1 MKVLVATS
9 DVPFVEGGHRVI
21 ARALV
26 GALRQAGHE
35 AELLTTPQNRFGRQF
50 ASYAATRLTDV
61 ELTGLGE
68 KVDKLISIRFP
79 SYVLKHP
86 DHVCWLNHRMRE
98 YYDLWG
104 EWNGRLSW
112 KGKIKERF
120 RRSLIHRADTHYL
133 KGNVRKVFAQSKNIQ
148 NGLLKWGDIQSEV
161 LYPPPPQRNY
171 HTDGYGDFI
180 FSPSRLTPLK
190 RIPLLIR
197 ALAKTAG
204 AKAVISGEGSERPA
218 IEALIREHAL
228 ESRVE
233 LVRQLSDEQL
243 TDYYA
248 RCRAVFYAPQNED
261 FGLVTVE
268 AFQSRKPVITAT
280 DSGGP
285 TELVRDSETGFV
297 VRPEPAE
304 IARVSTNILEDT
316 TLAERLGAAAYESA
330 RAITWPTTVSRL
342 LHVTQMNTDRATD
355 QH

>member
-21 ARALV
+21 ARALIN
-26 GALRQAGHE
+26 ALQQAGHE
-35 AELLTTPQNRFGRQF
+35 AELVTTPQNRFGRQF
-50 ASYAATRLTDV
+50 ASYVATRLTDV
-61 ELTGLGE
+61 ELTGLGV

-112 KGKIKERF
+112 KGKIKESF

-133 KGNVRKVFAQSKNIQ
+133 KRRVRKVYAQSKNIRQ
-148 NGLLKWGDIQSEV
+148 GLLKWGNIPSEV

-190 RIPLLIR
+190 RIPLLIE
-197 ALAKTAG
+197 ALAKVPG
-204 AKAVISGEGSERPA
+204 AKAVISGEGSERA
-218 IEALIREHAL
+218 VIESMIRQYGL
-228 ESRVE
+228 EGRVE

-285 TELVRDSETGFV
+285 TELVQDGVTGFV
-297 VRPEPAE
+297 VRPDAAE
-304 IARVSTNILEDT
+304 IARVATNVLVDSAT
-316 TLAERLGAAAYESA
+316 AERLGAAAYESA
-330 RAITWPTTVSRL
+330 LAITWPATVSRL
-342 LHVTQMNTDRATD
+342 LHR
-355 QH
+355 

>member
-1 MKVLVATS
+1 VKVLVATS

-26 GALRQAGHE
+26 SALQQAGHE
-35 AELLTTPQNRFGRQF
+35 TELLTTPQNRFGRQF

-104 EWNGRLSW
+104 EWNRRLSW
-112 KGKIKERF
+112 KGKIKESF
-120 RRSLIHRADTHYL
+120 RRFLIHRADAHYL
-133 KGNVRKVFAQSKNIQ
+133 KRNVRKVFAQSKNIQ
-148 NGLLKWGDIQSEV
+148 QGLLKWGNIPGEV

-171 HTDGYGDFI
+171 HTDNYGDFI

-190 RIPLLIR
+190 RIPLLIE
-197 ALAKTAG
+197 ALAKTSA

-218 IEALIREHAL
+218 IEAMIRQNGL
-228 ESRVE
+228 EGRVE
-233 LVRQLSDEQL
+233 MVRQLSDEQL
-243 TDYYA
+243 TGYYA
-248 RCRAVFYAPQNED
+248 RCRAVYYAPQNED

-285 TELVRDSETGFV
+285 TELVRDGVTGFV
-297 VRPEPAE
+297 ARPEPAE
-304 IARVSTNILEDT
+304 MARVVTNVLEDRA
-316 TLAERLGAAAYESA
+316 LAERLGETAFESA
-330 RAITWPTTVSRL
+330 RAITWPATVARL
-342 LHVTQMNTDRATD
+342 LHG
-355 QH
+355 